1 MQPSRPSINPMS
13 LGLLDE
19 RRARVRRRAVASAL
33 LLSTGLVALGCSTP
47 PPPPKPKVLTVDV
60 QAAAN
65 VNPDARG
72 RPSPVVVRVYELKS
86 AAPFETADFVSLYEK
101 DQTLLGAEV
110 VVRDEFV
117 LSPGESKSIRRDAGD
132 SKFLA
137 VMAAFRDLERAR
149 WRAVSPLTVGKDNA
163 FTVRLE
169 SSMLQLTKR

>member
-1 MQPSRPSINPMS
+1 MHCSDMSDLACSR
-13 LGLLDE
+13 
-19 RRARVRRRAVASAL
+19 RTAL
-33 LLSTGLVALGCSTP
+33 LTACGAVVGALAGCAKP
-47 PPPPKPKVLTVDV
+47 AAPPKPKVLTIDV

-86 AAPFETADFVSLYEK
+86 AAGFEGADFVSLHEK
-101 DQTLLGAEV
+101 DQSLLGGDI

-117 LSPGESKSIRRDAGD
+117 LSPGESKTLKREAGE

-149 WRAVSPLTVGKDNA
+149 WRAVSPLVLGSDNA
-163 FTVRLE
+163 FAVRLDA
-169 SSMLQLTKR
+169 SALQLTKR

>member
-1 MQPSRPSINPMS
+1 MQGSRPSSNPMPFV
-13 LGLLDE
+13 GPAERGTRCE
-19 RRARVRRRAVASAL
+19 RRAIAAAL
-33 LLSTGLVALGCSTP
+33 MLWTVFVALGCSTP
-47 PPPPKPKVLTVDV
+47 PPPKPKVLTVEV

-101 DQTLLGAEV
+101 DQTLLGAEI

-149 WRAVSPLTVGKDNA
+149 WRAVSPLVVGKDNA
-163 FTVRLE
+163 FAVRLE
-169 SSMLQLTKR
+169 SSMLQLTKL

>member
-1 MQPSRPSINPMS
+1 MQRSGPSSNPMPFVY
-13 LGLLDE
+13 LVE
-19 RRARVRRRAVASAL
+19 RRMHGRRAVAAAL
-33 LLSTGLVALGCSTP
+33 VLWTGLVALGCST

-101 DQTLLGAEV
+101 DQTLLGAEI

-149 WRAVSPLTVGKDNA
+149 WRAVSPLVAGKDNA
-163 FTVRLE
+163 FAVRLE